1 MNNTEKGYY
10 LDHFDAIVKELK
22 LIITSFLAVAM
33 SYSIES
39 GEEVETTTRYHDA
52 QHVRSIMKAV
62 KNHMWAEAKDLAWS
76 MDSEPREY
84 LPEHFWE
91 YD

>member
-52 QHVRSIMKAV
+52 QHVESILNAV
-62 KNHMWAEAKDLAWS
+62 KEHKWEEAKDLAHS
-76 MDSEPREY
+76 MDTEPREH
-84 LPEHFWE
+84 LPAHFWE

>member
-10 LDHFDAIVKELK
+10 LDHFDVIVKELK
-22 LIITSFLAVAM
+22 FIITSFMMVAM

-39 GEEVETTTRYHDA
+39 GEEVETTTRYQDA
-52 QHVRSIMKAV
+52 QDVQAILDAV
-62 KNHMWAEAKDLAWS
+62 EEHKWEEAKELAHS
-76 MDSEPREY
+76 MDTEPREH
-84 LPEHFWE
+84 LPGHFWE

>member
-22 LIITSFLAVAM
+22 LIIERFLTDALADSM
-33 SYSIES
+33 ES
-39 GEEVETTTRYHDA
+39 GEKVETTTRYHDA

-62 KNHMWAEAKDLAWS
+62 KKHMWAEAKDLAWS